1 MGIFDKLIKKNT
13 APNAEPKAESQ
24 TAREAPQAPQEERFV
39 YGVEGV
45 FHLKDTDD
53 LVVVG
58 IVKGTVKPGMAVY
71 VSNIGDD
78 ENATLLT
85 TVQGLEIQGKTV
97 ATATNCPVALRLQMG
112 SRSDIKIG
120 SVVYTRDMSGKDVHE
135 AYINAIGNAYVAMR
149 KLELS
154 EKEIAVMSIADMVEA
169 WRLFSWKQSQTVNSD
184 SDADKEANQNKV
196 EKLAEALIAKIF
208 DAEEIHVVHNKRT
221 GEPHMFSRTIDQKDG
236 TYMCTPPDILV
247 IPKAYAHVYAG
258 TYSQGDYELKKI
270 ENGEDKKGIYNFLGS
285 TFYLNGA
292 CGIDIIGPQTAIDA
306 SKLVPPPD
314 YSNTPQINI
323 PVTNPDLVRWMLLM
337 GQMGRPDSPDKETI
351 LKLYHNF
358 FLRELNKATLLI
370 PMKKEGEIPAPDENG
385 KTVLKE
391 NLQIQFPTMKG
402 KHEKDAVRMFTD
414 WKRLRMEYDESWSG
428 MLQPVSGMIDVFDC
442 AINATKYPEAGC
454 YIGKEMYELSVSKSG
469 NF

>member
-1 MGIFDKLIKKNT
+1 MGIFDKLVKKNS
-13 APNAEPKAESQ
+13 APNEEPKAK
-24 TAREAPQAPQEERFV
+24 PQALPQAKQEESFV
-39 YGVEGV
+39 YGVEDV

-58 IVKGTVKPGMAVY
+58 IVRGTVKPGMAVY

-78 ENATLLT
+78 ENTTLLT
-85 TVQGLEIQGKTV
+85 TVQGLEIQGKPV
-97 ATATNCPVALRLQMG
+97 ETATNCPVALRLELG
-112 SRSDIKIG
+112 RKANIKIG
-120 SVVYTRDMSGKDVHE
+120 SVVYTRSMSGKEVHD

-154 EKEIAVMSIADMVEA
+154 EKEMEVMSIADMVEA
-169 WRLFSWKQSQTVNSD
+169 WRLFSWKQSQTVNTD
-184 SDADKEANQNKV
+184 SDADKEVNRNKV
-196 EKLAEALIAKIF
+196 GKLADALIAKIF
-208 DAEEIHVVHNKRT
+208 DAEEIHVVYNKKT

-236 TYMCTPPDILV
+236 TYMCTSPDILV

-258 TYSQGDYELKKI
+258 MYSQADYELKKI
-270 ENGEDKKGIYNFLGS
+270 ENGEDKKGIYNFFGS

-337 GQMGRPDSPDKETI
+337 GQMGAPDSPEKETI

-370 PMKKEGEIPAPDENG
+370 PMKKEGDIPTPDENG
-385 KTVLKE
+385 KTILNEGVK
-391 NLQIQFPTMKG
+391 IQFPTMKG
-402 KHEKDAVRMFTD
+402 KHDRDAVRMFTD
-414 WKRLRMEYDESWSG
+414 WKRLRMEYDDNWSG

-454 YIGKEMYELSVSKSG
+454 YIDKEMYELAMNK
-469 NF
+469 NK

>member
-13 APNAEPKAESQ
+13 TQNPEPQ
-24 TAREAPQAPQEERFV
+24 TAWESPQKPQEESFV
-39 YGVEGV
+39 YGVEDV

-58 IVKGTVKPGMAVY
+58 IVRGTVKPGMAVY

-78 ENATLLT
+78 ENSTLLT
-85 TVQGLEIQGKTV
+85 TVQGLEIQGKPV
-97 ATATNCPVALRLQMG
+97 ETATNCPVALRLQMG
-112 SRSDIKIG
+112 SKVNIKIG
-120 SVVYTRDMSGKDVHE
+120 SVVCTRDMSVNEVHQ

-154 EKEIAVMSIADMVEA
+154 EKEMEVMSIADMVEA
-169 WRLFSWKQSQTVNSD
+169 WRLFSWKQSQMVNTD
-184 SDADKEANQNKV
+184 GDADKEANKNKV

-208 DAEEIHVVHNKRT
+208 DAEEIYVVHNKRT
-221 GEPHMFSRTIDQKDG
+221 GEPHMFSQTIDRKDG

-247 IPKAYAHVYAG
+247 IPKAYAHVYAA

-270 ENGEDKKGIYNFLGS
+270 ENGEDKKGIYNFFGS

-306 SKLVPPPD
+306 SKLVSPPD
-314 YSNTPQINI
+314 YSNTPRINI

-337 GQMGRPDSPDKETI
+337 GQMGKPDSPDEETV

-370 PMKKEGEIPAPDENG
+370 PMKKEGEIPTPDENG
-385 KTVLKE
+385 STVLKE
-391 NLQIQFPTMKG
+391 DLKIQFPTMKG
-402 KHEKDAVRMFTD
+402 KHDRDAVRMFTD
-414 WKRLRMEYDESWSG
+414 WKRLRMEYDDSWSG

-442 AINATKYPEAGC
+442 VINATKYPEAGC
-454 YIGKEMYELSVSKSG
+454 YIDKEMYELAVSK
-469 NF
+469 NVN

>member
-13 APNAEPKAESQ
+13 APNTAPKAEPQ
-24 TAREAPQAPQEERFV
+24 TAWESPQTSQEESFV
-39 YGVEGV
+39 YGVEDV

-58 IVKGTVKPGMAVY
+58 IVRGTVKTGMAVY

-78 ENATLLT
+78 ENSTLLT
-85 TVQGLEIQGKTV
+85 TVQGLEIQGKPV
-97 ATATNCPVALRLQMG
+97 ETATNCPVALRLQMG
-112 SRSDIKIG
+112 SKVNIKIG
-120 SVVYTRDMSGKDVHE
+120 SVVCTRDMSVNEVHQ

-154 EKEIAVMSIADMVEA
+154 EKDIKAMSIADMVEA
-169 WRLFSWKQSQTVNSD
+169 WRLFSWKQSQMVNTD
-184 SDADKEANQNKV
+184 SDADKEANRNKV

-208 DAEEIHVVHNKRT
+208 DAEEIYVVHNKRT
-221 GEPHMFSRTIDQKDG
+221 GEPHMFSQTIDRKDG

-247 IPKAYAHVYAG
+247 IPKAYAHVYAT
-258 TYSQGDYELKKI
+258 TYSEGDYELKKI
-270 ENGEDKKGIYNFLGS
+270 ENGEDKKGIYNFFGS

-337 GQMGRPDSPDKETI
+337 GQMGKPDSPDKETV

-370 PMKKEGEIPAPDENG
+370 PMKKEGEIPTPDENG
-385 KTVLKE
+385 STVLKE
-391 NLQIQFPTMKG
+391 DLKIQFPTMKG
-402 KHEKDAVRMFTD
+402 KHERDAVRMFTD
-414 WKRLRMEYDESWSG
+414 WKRLRMEYDDSWSG

-442 AINATKYPEAGC
+442 VINATKYPEAGC
-454 YIGKEMYELSVSKSG
+454 YIDKEMYELAVSKSEK
-469 NF
+469 

>member
-1 MGIFDKLIKKNT
+1 MGIFDKLVKKNT
-13 APNAEPKAESQ
+13 APNKAPKAE
-24 TAREAPQAPQEERFV
+24 PQASPQATQEESFV
-39 YGVEGV
+39 YGVEDV

-58 IVKGTVKPGMAVY
+58 IVRGTVKPGMAVY

-78 ENATLLT
+78 ENTTLLT
-85 TVQGLEIQGKTV
+85 TVQGLEIQGRPV
-97 ATATNCPVALRLQMG
+97 ETATNCPVALRLQMG
-112 SRSDIKIG
+112 RKANIKIG
-120 SVVYTRDMSGKDVHE
+120 SVVYTRSMSGKEVHD

-154 EKEIAVMSIADMVEA
+154 EKEMEVMSIADMVEA
-169 WRLFSWKQSQTVNSD
+169 WRLFSWKQSQTVNTD
-184 SDADKEANQNKV
+184 SDADKEVNRNKV
-196 EKLAEALIAKIF
+196 GKLAEGLIAKIF
-208 DAEEIHVVHNKRT
+208 DAEEIYVVYNKKT

-236 TYMCTPPDILV
+236 TYMCTPPDILM

-258 TYSQGDYELKKI
+258 MYSQGDYELIKI
-270 ENGEDKKGIYNFLGS
+270 ENGEDKRGIYNFFGS

-337 GQMGRPDSPDKETI
+337 GQMGAPDSPDKETI

-358 FLRELNKATLLI
+358 FLQELNKATLLI
-370 PMKKEGEIPAPDENG
+370 PMKKEGDIPAPDENG
-385 KTVLKE
+385 KTVLNEGVK
-391 NLQIQFPTMKG
+391 IQFPTMKG
-402 KHEKDAVRMFTD
+402 KHERDAVRMFTD
-414 WKRLRMEYDESWSG
+414 WKRLRMEYDDNWSG

-454 YIGKEMYELSVSKSG
+454 YIDKEMYELAMNK
-469 NF
+469 NK

>member
-1 MGIFDKLIKKNT
+1 MGILDKLIKKNT
-13 APNAEPKAESQ
+13 TSNAEPKAESHTTEEVSLQ
-24 TAREAPQAPQEERFV
+24 PQAPQEENFV
-39 YGVEGV
+39 YGVEDV

-58 IVKGTVKPGMAVY
+58 IVRGTVKPGMAVY
-71 VSNIGDD
+71 ISNIGDD
-78 ENATLLT
+78 NNSTLLT

-97 ATATNCPVALRLQMG
+97 EKATNCPVALRLQMG
-112 SRSDIKIG
+112 SKSNIKIG
-120 SVVYTRDMSGKDVHE
+120 SVVYTRNMSANEVHQ

-154 EKEIAVMSIADMVEA
+154 EKEMEAMSIADMVEA
-169 WRLFSWKQSQTVNSD
+169 WRLFSWKQLQKANTD
-184 SDADKEANQNKV
+184 SDADKEANQSKV

-208 DAEEIHVVHNKRT
+208 DAEEIYVVHNKRT

-247 IPKAYAHVYAG
+247 IPKAYAHIYAD
-258 TYSQGDYELKKI
+258 TYSKDDYELKKI

-314 YSNTPQINI
+314 YSNTPKINI

-337 GQMGRPDSPDKETI
+337 GQIGKPDLSEQETI

-358 FLRELNKATLLI
+358 FMRELGKATLLI
-370 PMKKEGEIPAPDENG
+370 PMKKEGDIPAPDENG
-385 KTVLKE
+385 NTVLNEGLK
-391 NLQIQFPTMKG
+391 IQFPTMKG
-402 KHEKDAVRMFTD
+402 KHERDAVRMFTD
-414 WKRLRMEYDESWSG
+414 WKRLRMEFDENWSG

-454 YIGKEMYELSVSKSG
+454 YIDKEMYELAVSKK
-469 NF
+469 

>member
-1 MGIFDKLIKKNT
+1 MGIFDKILKKNT
-13 APNAEPKAESQ
+13 APNAESKTELQ
-24 TAREAPQAPQEERFV
+24 TAGEVPTASQEERFV
-39 YGVEGV
+39 YGVEDV

-58 IVKGTVKPGMAVY
+58 IVRGTVKPGMAVY

-78 ENATLLT
+78 ENSTLLT
-85 TVQGLEIQGKTV
+85 IVQGLEIQGKPV
-97 ATATNCPVALRLQMG
+97 EIATNCPVALRLQMG
-112 SRSDIKIG
+112 SKSNIKIG
-120 SVVYTRDMSGKDVHE
+120 SVVYTRDMSVNEVHQ

-154 EKEIAVMSIADMVEA
+154 EKEMEVMSIADMVEA
-169 WRLFSWKQSQTVNSD
+169 WRLFSWKQSQTVNTD
-184 SDADKEANQNKV
+184 SDADKEVNRNKV
-196 EKLAEALIAKIF
+196 GRLAEALIAKIF
-208 DAEEIHVVHNKRT
+208 DAEEIHVVYNKRT
-221 GEPHMFSRTIDQKDG
+221 GEPHMFSRTIDRKDG
-236 TYMCTPPDILV
+236 TYLCTPPDILV
-247 IPKAYAHVYAG
+247 IPKAYAHVYAA
-258 TYSQGDYELKKI
+258 TYSEGDYELKKI
-270 ENGEDKKGIYNFLGS
+270 ENGEDKKGIYNFFGS

-337 GQMGRPDSPDKETI
+337 GQMGKPDSPDKETV

-358 FLRELNKATLLI
+358 FLQELNKATLLI

-385 KTVLKE
+385 KTVIKE
-391 NLQIQFPTMKG
+391 GVKIQFPTMKG
-402 KHEKDAVRMFTD
+402 KHDRDAVRMFTD
-414 WKRLRMEYDESWSG
+414 WKRLRMEYDDNWSG

-454 YIGKEMYELSVSKSG
+454 YIDKEMYELAMNK
-469 NF
+469 NK

>member
-13 APNAEPKAESQ
+13 APNPEPKAE
-24 TAREAPQAPQEERFV
+24 PQATPQTSQEESFV
-39 YGVEGV
+39 YGVEDV
-45 FHLKDTDD
+45 FHLKDTED

-58 IVKGTVKPGMAVY
+58 IARGTVKPGMAVY

-78 ENATLLT
+78 ENSTLLT
-85 TVQGLEIQGKTV
+85 TVQGLEIQGKPV
-97 ATATNCPVALRLQMG
+97 EIATNCPVALRLQMG
-112 SRSDIKIG
+112 SKSNIKIG
-120 SVVYTRDMSGKDVHE
+120 SVVCTRDMSVNEVHQ

-154 EKEIAVMSIADMVEA
+154 EKEIEAMSIADMVEA
-169 WRLFSWKQSQTVNSD
+169 WRLFSWKQSQMVNTD
-184 SDADKEANQNKV
+184 NEAEKEASRSKI
-196 EKLAEALIAKIF
+196 EKLAEALIAKIL
-208 DAEEIHVVHNKRT
+208 DAEEIYVVHNKRT
-221 GEPHMFSRTIDQKDG
+221 GEPHMFSRTIDRKDG

-247 IPKAYAHVYAG
+247 IPKAYAHVYTP

-270 ENGEDKKGIYNFLGS
+270 ENGEDKKGIYNFFGS

-314 YSNTPQINI
+314 YSNTPHINI

-337 GQMGRPDSPDKETI
+337 GQMGAPDSPDEETV

-370 PMKKEGEIPAPDENG
+370 PMKKEGEIPTSDENG

-391 NLQIQFPTMKG
+391 DVNIQFPTMKG
-402 KHEKDAVRMFTD
+402 KHDRNAIRMFTD
-414 WKRLRMEYDESWSG
+414 WKRLRMEYDDSWSG

-442 AINATKYPEAGC
+442 AINATQYPEAGC
-454 YIGKEMYELSVSKSG
+454 YIDKKMYELAVSKSG
-469 NF
+469 DV

>member
-1 MGIFDKLIKKNT
+1 MGIFDKLVKKNS
-13 APNAEPKAESQ
+13 APNEEPKAK
-24 TAREAPQAPQEERFV
+24 PQALPQAKQEESFV
-39 YGVEGV
+39 YGVEDV

-58 IVKGTVKPGMAVY
+58 IVRGTVKPGMAVY

-78 ENATLLT
+78 ENTTLLT
-85 TVQGLEIQGKTV
+85 TVQGLEIQGKPV
-97 ATATNCPVALRLQMG
+97 ETATNCPVALRLEMG
-112 SRSDIKIG
+112 RKANIKIG
-120 SVVYTRDMSGKDVHE
+120 SVVYTRSMSGKEVHD

-154 EKEIAVMSIADMVEA
+154 EKEMEVMSIADMVEA
-169 WRLFSWKQSQTVNSD
+169 WRLFSWKQSQTVNTD
-184 SDADKEANQNKV
+184 SDADKEVNRNKV
-196 EKLAEALIAKIF
+196 GKLADALIAKIF
-208 DAEEIHVVHNKRT
+208 DAEEIHVVYNKKT

-236 TYMCTPPDILV
+236 TYMCTSPDILV

-258 TYSQGDYELKKI
+258 MYSQADYELKKI
-270 ENGEDKKGIYNFLGS
+270 ENGEDKKGIYNFFGS

-337 GQMGRPDSPDKETI
+337 GQMGAPDSPEKETI

-370 PMKKEGEIPAPDENG
+370 PMKKEGDIPTPDENG
-385 KTVLKE
+385 KTILNEGVK
-391 NLQIQFPTMKG
+391 IQFPTMKG
-402 KHEKDAVRMFTD
+402 KHDRDAVRMFTD
-414 WKRLRMEYDESWSG
+414 WKRLRMEYDDNWSG

-454 YIGKEMYELSVSKSG
+454 YIDKEMYELAMNK
-469 NF
+469 NK

>member
-13 APNAEPKAESQ
+13 VPNAEAKAD
-24 TAREAPQAPQEERFV
+24 PQASPQTSQEESFV
-39 YGVEGV
+39 YGVEDV

-58 IVKGTVKPGMAVY
+58 IVRGTVKPGMAVY

-78 ENATLLT
+78 ENFTLLT
-85 TVQGLEIQGKTV
+85 TVQGLEIQGKPV
-97 ATATNCPVALRLQMG
+97 ETATNCPVALRLQMG
-112 SRSDIKIG
+112 SKSNIKIG
-120 SVVYTRDMSGKDVHE
+120 SVVYTRNMSVNEVHQ
-135 AYINAIGNAYVAMR
+135 AYINAIGNAYVARR

-154 EKEIAVMSIADMVEA
+154 EKDIEAMSIADMVEA
-169 WRLFSWKQSQTVNSD
+169 WRLFLWKQSQMVNTD
-184 SDADKEANQNKV
+184 SDADKEANRNKV

-208 DAEEIHVVHNKRT
+208 DAEEIYVVHNKRT
-221 GEPHMFSRTIDQKDG
+221 GEPHMFSQTIDRKDG

-247 IPKAYAHVYAG
+247 IPKAYAHVYAA
-258 TYSQGDYELKKI
+258 TYSEGDYELKKI
-270 ENGEDKKGIYNFLGS
+270 ENGEDKKGIYNFFGS

-292 CGIDIIGPQTAIDA
+292 CGIDVIGPQTAIDA

-314 YSNTPQINI
+314 YSNTPKINI

-337 GQMGRPDSPDKETI
+337 GQMVKPDSPDKETV

-370 PMKKEGEIPAPDENG
+370 PMKKEGEIPTPDENG
-385 KTVLKE
+385 STVLKE
-391 NLQIQFPTMKG
+391 DLKIQFPTMKG
-402 KHEKDAVRMFTD
+402 KHERDAVRMFTD
-414 WKRLRMEYDESWSG
+414 WKRLRMEYDDSWSG

-454 YIGKEMYELSVSKSG
+454 YIGKEMYELAVSKSEK
-469 NF
+469 